1 MGRIRRISLTLVCVL
16 ILVQVSVLTSCAPVS
31 TNNNSN
37 GGETTAKGLNSRQ
50 ISICEDLGL
59 PTSYDNLSTEQK
71 KKIARIEDLLTYLDM
86 KYNDTFS
93 YVGYYESFFEKE
105 KLEAYSSKFN
115 EYEYA
120 TLAVQ
125 DDGSFVD
132 DYPFQFVKRL
142 VREDIVSHLSDET
155 GFEYKAYV
163 VNGDTK
169 ITDVSSIS
177 ISSLSGNTWISFTVV
192 VSGEKTEQDAKTIG
206 NAISEWYKKNG
217 IYGSTNVVA
226 VNNDA
231 FASINY
237 ENYESIKREQG
248 VENLVTCDVS
258 ASGDAKIKL

>member
-1 MGRIRRISLTLVCVL
+1 MKQIRRISLALVCIL
-16 ILVQVSVLTSCAPVS
+16 ILVQVSILTSCTPGS
-31 TNNNSN
+31 TNNNN
-37 GGETTAKGLNSRQ
+37 NEGETTVKELNSRQ

-59 PTSYDNLSTEQK
+59 PTSYDNLSADQK
-71 KKIARIEDLLTYLDM
+71 KKITRIEELLTFLDK

-93 YVGYYESFFEKE
+93 YVGYYEAFLEKE

-115 EYEYA
+115 EYEYV
-120 TLAVQ
+120 TLTVQ

-155 GFEYKAYV
+155 GFEYKAYI
-163 VNGDTK
+163 VNGDTR
-169 ITDVSSIS
+169 ITDVSGIS
-177 ISSLSGNTWISFTVV
+177 ISSISGNTWVSFTVF

-248 VENLVTCDVS
+248 VENLVTCDVN
-258 ASGDAKIKL
+258 ASGDVKIN